1 MKAHYVMKRI
11 KEQKEFIVERVRKLF
26 TRALEIQEIEQ
37 EMIEDGKIPFED
49 GVTNIID
56 EDGNAE
62 QNISS
67 VIKQDENNQ
76 EKLYRVC
83 SLQLLSEQ

>member
-56 EDGNAE
+56 EDENAE

-67 VIKQDENNQ
+67 EIKQDENN
-76 EKLYRVC
+76 
-83 SLQLLSEQ
+83 

>member
-56 EDGNAE
+56 EDENAE
-62 QNISS
+62 QNISYE
-67 VIKQDENNQ
+67 IKQDENN
-76 EKLYRVC
+76 
-83 SLQLLSEQ
+83 

>member
-56 EDGNAE
+56 EEGNAE